1 MLVMKDSDYLTV
13 EFVVVSS
20 PKKKKKI
27 EKSAPLVNANNY
39 LVFYVISR
47 KKNS

>member
-20 PKKKKKI
+20 PKKKKK
-27 EKSAPLVNANNY
+27 
-39 LVFYVISR
+39 
-47 KKNS
+47 KKNMQLCSNQKTI